1 MTAQRR
7 FQLHEEWSRP
17 ADVAAFDVKGV
28 GDWLARLEADQ
39 RIRDRDRFR
48 LGLQGGLERF
58 KKGPTRLARKH
69 RNRHLPLVVRVRP
82 DEKISDRLLNR
93 GGLVEV
99 RDELTD

>member
-48 LGLQGGLERF
+48 LDLQGGLERF
-58 KKGPTRLARKH
+58 KKGQPAWPGNIGIDICPSSFACVPMRRSPIGFLIAAVLSRCAM
-69 RNRHLPLVVRVRP
+69 N
-82 DEKISDRLLNR
+82 
-93 GGLVEV
+93 
-99 RDELTD
+99 